1 VRIEASKIG
10 IVRLGSIG
18 DVINTLPLLNRL
30 RAGYP
35 ASHIAWVVEAK
46 AAAILD
52 GHPALDSL
60 ILFPRNRPRLW
71 PGFVRRLR
79 RAGFDLLLDCQR
91 IIRSGLVTWIS
102 GAPHRVGFD
111 RARCKEGSWIF
122 TNHHIPPN
130 DRPGVTLERYLEFAD
145 YLQLPPTPVSWNIAL
160 DTTDRQKALRIIGD
174 NGSPPVV
181 VNVGAS
187 TPEKRWPAGHFSAL
201 IAVLKNHWKGPLVLT
216 GGAED
221 RERAA
226 TIAQGTHVQDM
237 SGALSLK
244 ELAALLEAA
253 AVVVSSDTGPLHL
266 AVAMGAPVI
275 GLYGPSDPA
284 RTGPFGQPEGV
295 IVGQGGPK
303 CRACRRWCGD
313 PYTPCMRDISPK
325 IVFQKMEKRLAR
337 HPSWIT

>member
-1 VRIEASKIG
+1 MRIEARMIG

-18 DVINTLPLLNRL
+18 DVVNTLPLLNRL

-35 ASHIAWVVEAK
+35 ESHIAWVVEEK
-46 AAAILD
+46 AAPLLE
-52 GHPALDSL
+52 GHPSLDSL

-79 RAGFDLLLDCQR
+79 RAGFDLVLDCQR
-91 IIRSGLVTWIS
+91 IIRSGIVTWIS
-102 GAPHRVGFD
+102 GTPHRVGFD

-145 YLQLPPTPVSWNIAL
+145 YLQLPPAPVSWNIAL
-160 DTTDRQKALRIIGD
+160 DRTDREKALRIIGAT
-174 NGSPPVV
+174 GSPPVV

-187 TPEKRWPAGHFSAL
+187 KPENRWPAGHFSAL
-201 IAVLKNHWKGPLVLT
+201 IAVLKHHWKGPLVLT

-226 TIAQGTHVQDM
+226 TIARGPTVQDT

-253 AVVVSSDTGPLHL
+253 AVVVSCDTGPLHL

-284 RTGPFGQPEGV
+284 RTGPFGQPDGV
-295 IVGQGGPK
+295 IVGRGGPQ

-313 PYTPCMRDISPK
+313 PYTPCMRDLSPE
-325 IVFQKMEKRLAR
+325 IVFQTVEKRLAG
-337 HPSWIT
+337 HPSWVP